1 MAQGMNVEGLEI
13 DLTIKNE
20 AIEHKDFDIK
30 YKINKQRN
38 EAKLSEELK
47 DLRESRQQL
56 RQFE

>member
-47 DLRESRQQL
+47 DLRESR
-56 RQFE
+56 